1 MTPAPS
7 SPQKTTRS
15 YRKRIQ
21 SLSAFSI
28 SICVHSALML
38 TMSFL
43 VFLGQGHSFH
53 GMSLLMSDSGDADA
67 EALTHFDLDATLP
80 TSDTESSAPES
91 PSTNTIPINAPSTAN
106 ATQVMPLAGG
116 QLATSNSALEESA
129 IAMLSGGGFDGS
141 GEGTTSTTTKTGKG
155 PGASFFGTYAEG
167 QKFVFVID
175 SSGSMKQ
182 GIRWPTLRREL
193 LRALKSLS
201 PDQQFMVI
209 SFDTNAHPMFGK
221 FPPQAQFLNAT
232 GSNIDRLNRWVGS
245 IQHGNRTYPA
255 SAIGIAMRLKPDA
268 IFLLSDGEI
277 MDSTV
282 RDLRTHNQVLE
293 TDGKSKTL
301 IPIHTILLHS
311 EHGYATL
318 KAIADEN
325 DGVFTPVTV
334 FPLNQ

>member
-1 MTPAPS
+1 MTLAPS
-7 SPQKTTRS
+7 SVPNIPRS

-21 SLSAFSI
+21 SLSAFAI
-28 SICVHSALML
+28 SVCAHSALML

-43 VFLGQGHSFH
+43 VFLGQGNSFH
-53 GMSLLMSDSGDADA
+53 GMSLLMSDADDADS
-67 EALTHFDLDATLP
+67 ESLTQLELNATLP
-80 TSDTESSAPES
+80 TTDSESSAPQS
-91 PSTNTIPINAPSTAN
+91 PSTDATPITDPSTAN
-106 ATQVMPLAGG
+106 ALPFMPFADGPLAS
-116 QLATSNSALEESA
+116 SNSALEETA
-129 IAMLSGGGFDGS
+129 IAMLSGGGFDGTS
-141 GEGTTSTTTKTGKG
+141 EGTTSTPIQAGKG

-193 LRALKSLS
+193 LRALQSLS

-209 SFDTNAHPMFGK
+209 SFDADAHPMFGK
-221 FPPQAQFLNAT
+221 FPPQAQFLTAT
-232 GSNIDRLNRWVGS
+232 PSNIDRLNRWVGA
-245 IQHGNRTYPA
+245 IRHGNRTYPA
-255 SAIGIAMRLKPDA
+255 AAIGIALRLKPDA

-277 MDSTV
+277 MDTTV
-282 RDLRTHNQVLE
+282 RDLQKHNHLLE
-293 TDGKSKTL
+293 TDGKVKTL

-311 EHGYATL
+311 EYGYATL